1 MSGFTGRA
9 ALRRQRAGAGTGGFT
24 LIELLVVLRRLRTR
38 RCSTTSETFSPGS
51 TSRTNHRDMLRDAES
66 ALIQSLDGV
75 HKIQRAIPAARST
88 TPAG

>member
-1 MSGFTGRA
+1 LGNLRQAIQELATENQ
-9 ALRRQRAGAGTGGFT
+9 ALLDDVRD
-24 LIELLVVLRRLRTR
+24 LLARKHL
-38 RCSTTSETFSPGS
+38 PDH
-51 TSRTNHRDMLRDAES
+51 HRDMLRDAES